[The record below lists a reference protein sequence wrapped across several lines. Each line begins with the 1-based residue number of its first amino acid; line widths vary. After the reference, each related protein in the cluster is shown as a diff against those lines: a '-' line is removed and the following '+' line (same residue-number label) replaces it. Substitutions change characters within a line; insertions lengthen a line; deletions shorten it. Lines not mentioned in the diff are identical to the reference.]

1 MSNAFGYAL
10 VAALGNV
17 VGALA
22 VTRRAAREL
31 ALIEHFVAFGAG
43 FMLAVALVEV
53 LPEAFA
59 RSGTAAPALVLAGYL
74 AVHFTQHT
82 LTPHFHFGEETHAV
96 NRVAGTSA
104 LVGLLLHTFFDG
116 VAIASA
122 FLVRPALGVMVFI
135 AIFLHKLPEGVTVS
149 SLMMAG
155 GRSGGQAIGAAAM
168 LGAAT
173 LAGVAL
179 TDQISFLIHH
189 GLALSAGVTIYV
201 AASNLV
207 PEFQGK
213 RGWTLPT
220 AFFAGAATFYVTKA
234 PPWPPGTPGPGC
246 RTPPRGSA
254 RRRVRSRGHR
264 PSARCSGRPASPH
277 PPRTRGRPERD
288 PQAAN
293 ELLRGAQSVSLRHV
307 RGYRYRGASD
317 LIHQSEMP
325 VEWGCHREPIRCL
338 GELLRHPPSVQLLQ
352 LSHRAKIEPRH
363 AFLGTSVL
371 RTGHVFAQHVSRFP
385 FPLSRV

>member
-1 MSNAFGYAL
+1 MSSALVYAL

-17 VGALA
+17 AGALA

-31 ALIEHFVAFGAG
+31 VLIEHFVAFGAG
-43 FMLAVALVEV
+43 FMLAVALVEL

-59 RSGTAAPALVLAGYL
+59 RSGAAAPGLVLAGYL
-74 AVHFTQHT
+74 AVHLTQHT

-149 SLMMAG
+149 SLMLAG
-155 GRSGGQAIGAAAM
+155 GRSGSQAVTAAAM
-168 LGAAT
+168 LGGAT
-173 LAGVAL
+173 LAGVVF
-179 TDQISFLIHH
+179 TDQLSFLVRH

-213 RGWTLPT
+213 RGWKLPV
-220 AFFAGAATFYVTKA
+220 AFFLGAGVFYVT
-234 PPWPPGTPGPGC
+234 TLIL
-246 RTPPRGSA
+246 
-254 RRRVRSRGHR
+254 
-264 PSARCSGRPASPH
+264 
-277 PPRTRGRPERD
+277 ERL
-288 PQAAN
+288 A
-293 ELLRGAQSVSLRHV
+293 
-307 RGYRYRGASD
+307 
-317 LIHQSEMP
+317 
-325 VEWGCHREPIRCL
+325 
-338 GELLRHPPSVQLLQ
+338 
-352 LSHRAKIEPRH
+352 
-363 AFLGTSVL
+363 
-371 RTGHVFAQHVSRFP
+371 
-385 FPLSRV
+385 

>member
-1 MSNAFGYAL
+1 MSSALGYAL
-10 VAALGNV
+10 IAALGNV

-43 FMLAVALVEV
+43 FMLSVALVEV

-59 RSGTAAPALVLAGYL
+59 RSGSAAPALVLAGYL
-74 AVHFTQHT
+74 AVHLTQHT

-122 FLVRPALGVMVFI
+122 FLVRPALGVMVFV

-149 SLMMAG
+149 SLMLAG
-155 GRSGGQAIGAAAM
+155 GRTGGQAIGAAAM
-168 LGAAT
+168 LGVAT

-179 TDQISFLIHH
+179 TDHIAFLVLH

-213 RGWTLPT
+213 HGWKLPA
-220 AFFAGAATFYVTKA
+220 AFFAGAGAFYVTKA
-234 PPWPPGTPGPGC
+234 ILD
-246 RTPPRGSA
+246 SF
-254 RRRVRSRGHR
+254 S
-264 PSARCSGRPASPH
+264 
-277 PPRTRGRPERD
+277 
-288 PQAAN
+288 
-293 ELLRGAQSVSLRHV
+293 
-307 RGYRYRGASD
+307 
-317 LIHQSEMP
+317 
-325 VEWGCHREPIRCL
+325 
-338 GELLRHPPSVQLLQ
+338 
-352 LSHRAKIEPRH
+352 
-363 AFLGTSVL
+363 
-371 RTGHVFAQHVSRFP
+371 
-385 FPLSRV
+385 

>member
-1 MSNAFGYAL
+1 MWGRPPSDCSRKCSRIRCATPRTTCCPVSKALVYAL

-17 VGALA
+17 PGALA
-22 VTRRAAREL
+22 VTRRAARGL
-31 ALIEHFVAFGAG
+31 AVIEHFVAFGAG

-59 RSGTAAPALVLAGYL
+59 RSGAAAPGLVLAGYL
-74 AVHFTQHT
+74 AVHLTQHT

-96 NRVAGTSA
+96 NQLAGTSA

-122 FLVRPALGVMVFI
+122 FLVRPALGMMVFI

-189 GLALSAGVTIYV
+189 GPALSAGVAIDV

-220 AFFAGAATFYVTKA
+220 AFFAGAATFYVTK
-234 PPWPPGTPGPGC
+234 
-246 RTPPRGSA
+246 
-254 RRRVRSRGHR
+254 HIL
-264 PSARCSGRPASPH
+264 
-277 PPRTRGRPERD
+277 D
-288 PQAAN
+288 
-293 ELLRGAQSVSLRHV
+293 SVS
-307 RGYRYRGASD
+307 
-317 LIHQSEMP
+317 
-325 VEWGCHREPIRCL
+325 
-338 GELLRHPPSVQLLQ
+338 
-352 LSHRAKIEPRH
+352 
-363 AFLGTSVL
+363 
-371 RTGHVFAQHVSRFP
+371 
-385 FPLSRV
+385 